1 MYKGL
6 KKTKYIILAAMCLCL
21 LAGCDNG
28 EDKKTDKATDATQS
42 DAVSVESS
50 TDVADSVTTE
60 QTTEELTQQ
69 EFIDKYAAYGKLSD
83 YKGLEYTEAKTE
95 ITDEMVQDQVDAFL
109 SAYATE
115 TENIL
120 VGTTENGDTVNIDFV
135 GSIDGVEFEG
145 GSSNNAGY
153 TLTLG
158 SGTMI
163 EGFEEQ
169 IVGHDVG
176 EVFDI
181 NVTFPDNYG
190 STDLAGKDAVFEITI
205 NYIINEVLP
214 DYTDEFVAA
223 NTEYATIEEFE
234 QSIRDNLAENY
245 AQYDKTVNTNVLLE
259 MVISSTT
266 IEGLPDSEVDYMVE
280 GTMTDTEAVAQ
291 SYGYD
296 LATYVNLVYGMSSE
310 EEFKNYVHEM
320 ATDYVTEKI
329 VICAIAK
336 EENIIVSDEE
346 IADYKAMMMEQ
357 TGYSDEATFNS
368 VYPNEEVMYF
378 ALAEKVQEFIVA
390 NANPI

>member
-42 DAVSVESS
+42 NAISVESS

-205 NYIINEVLP
+205 NYIINEIVP

-245 AQYDKTVNTNVLLE
+245 AQYDKTVNANVLLE

-266 IEGLPDSEVDYMVE
+266 IEGLPDSEVDSMVE

>member
-28 EDKKTDKATDATQS
+28 EDKKTDRATDATQS

-176 EVFDI
+176 EIFDI

-205 NYIINEVLP
+205 NYIINEIVP

-245 AQYDKTVNTNVLLE
+245 AQYDKTVNANVLLE

-266 IEGLPDSEVDYMVE
+266 IEGLPDSEVDSMVE

>member
-42 DAVSVESS
+42 NAISVESS

-205 NYIINEVLP
+205 NYIINEIVP

-245 AQYDKTVNTNVLLE
+245 AQYDKTVNANVLLE

-266 IEGLPDSEVDYMVE
+266 IEGLPDSEVDSMVE

-378 ALAEKVQEFIVA
+378 ALAEKVQEFIVT

>member
-1 MYKGL
+1 MHKGL

-21 LAGCDNG
+21 LTGCDDG
-28 EDKKTDKATDATQS
+28 ENKNTEKATEAIQS
-42 DAVSVESS
+42 DAVSVES
-50 TDVADSVTTE
+50 TADVADSVTTE

-214 DYTDEFVAA
+214 DYTDEFVAEK
-223 NTEYATIEEFE
+223 TEYDTIAEFE
-234 QSIRDNLAENY
+234 QSIRDNLTENY
-245 AQYDKTVNTNVLLE
+245 AQYDKTVNANVLLE
-259 MVISSTT
+259 MVITSTT
-266 IEGLPDSEVDYMVE
+266 IEGVPNEEVDSMVE

-346 IADYKAMMMEQ
+346 IAYYKAMMMEQ

-378 ALAEKVQEFIVA
+378 ALAEKVQEFIVE